1 MPIWDNVFSILGKQ
15 TEILKEMTSITTTT
29 LKTGKK
35 TYTGGNNFNDSNF
48 TCDTKKIDEML
59 MVEKQNTAS
68 NIGIQTTLF
77 SLQETM
83 LKLQDTMMKNHTEM
97 RADINE
103 IKEDMG
109 KLKNE
114 IKLDISKLDEKV
126 GSIQQALEKNEH
138 TIKEVKK

>member
-29 LKTGKK
+29 LKTGEKN
-35 TYTGGNNFNDSNF
+35 YTVGNNFNDSNF